1 MIENLKEHQKAV
13 RQISNDQ
20 LILELDRASKET
32 KKEGNIEGKITP
44 SVGDL
49 VLIRSDVIDASY
61 DKYGVIEAIINPQT
75 IRIRT
80 RGGMV
85 ERPTSLTIPISARC
99 IIGDGSLRKNKVQKD
114 QDGKY
119 PNGAE

>member
-1 MIENLKEHQKAV
+1 MSG
-13 RQISNDQ
+13 RNDE
-20 LILELDRASKET
+20 LTLELERANKEI
-32 KKEGNIEGKITP
+32 KKEGNIEGNITP
-44 SVGDL
+44 TVGDL
-49 VLIRSDVIDASY
+49 VLIRSDAKDASY

-75 IRIRT
+75 NRIRT

-99 IIGDGSLRKNKVQKD
+99 IRSDGSLRKNMVQKD